1 MSEKET
7 SRPAHGCVLAV
18 VGFQLIVILLAL
30 GLVASAY
37 VHDPGAVL
45 IWQYRLGKRDFRA
58 VDLQR
63 SSLSLQGVVLAGAD
77 LSGVDLESTDL
88 RRANL
93 SGANLSGVDLTWA
106 KLNRAN
112 LAGANLT
119 GADLN
124 VADLRGADLS
134 GAIVTASELDAT
146 RLLEGAILP
155 DGTKWECAA
164 KDYDL
169 CRSKLEEL
177 D

>member
-45 IWQYRLGKRDFRA
+45 VWQYRLGKRDFRG

-88 RRANL
+88 R
-93 SGANLSGVDLTWA
+93 
-106 KLNRAN
+106 RAN